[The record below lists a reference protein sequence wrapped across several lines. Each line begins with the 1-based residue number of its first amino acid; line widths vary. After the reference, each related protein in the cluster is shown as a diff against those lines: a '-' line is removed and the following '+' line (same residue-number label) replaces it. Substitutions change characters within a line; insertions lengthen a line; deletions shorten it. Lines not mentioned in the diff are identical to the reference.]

1 MKKSDKTDP
10 KTSIQEKTPPKA
22 DDHAKESFICIDN
35 TGLIYS
41 LTIEQNHIRDGQLA
55 LPEDI
60 LYSNVRAMDFKR
72 ELMIFGDSDGS
83 ITRFNARTKQTRS
96 IQIRRSSEIK
106 KIRFSPAKES
116 LLIIV
121 QFVDCVEVLDA
132 SSTTLDIT
140 ASLKSENSKL
150 KVFDSFWVSPDKI
163 LIHFS
168 NHTMRVY
175 NITNSSTKP
184 SANLFASVFKSNDD
198 INENLLIKF
207 KNNLFEMIENKE
219 NSAEILNPKL
229 NSFLTCLLEKEMLE
243 ASQLEK
249 LSVLSTYFNPRSFET
264 KFWSL
269 LLYKTNKVLNNIVR
283 QNSLLMD
290 FEDFREQQKETLRIY
305 RDKCN
310 LNENVKASVLVRDLF
325 LINELDSVFNLLIET
340 EAKDDNYSY
349 NLIKYNNFLKYLI

>member
-1 MKKSDKTDP
+1 MKKSDKTDTN
-10 KTSIQEKTPPKA
+10 TSIQEKTPPKT

-60 LYSNVRAMDFKR
+60 LYSSVRAMDFKR

-96 IQIRRSSEIK
+96 IQIRRSSEIR

-207 KNNLFEMIENKE
+207 KNSLFEMIENKE
-219 NSAEILNPKL
+219 NSAEFSNPKL
-229 NSFLTCLLEKEMLE
+229 NSFLTCLLEKEMFE
-243 ASQLEK
+243 ASKLEK

-269 LLYKTNKVLNNIVR
+269 LLYKTNKVLNNVVR

-310 LNENVKASVLVRDLF
+310 LNENVKTSVLVRDLF

-349 NLIKYNNFLKYLI
+349 NLIKYYYLL